1 MRRLLFVALVAI
13 ALIVA
18 VPLLLVGCVVTKQW
32 PG

>member
-18 VPLLLVGCVVTKQW
+18 AGQFLVGCVVTKQW

>member
-1 MRRLLFVALVAI
+1 MRRLLFLALVAI

-18 VPLLLVGCVVTKQW
+18 VLLLAGCVVTKQW

>member
-18 VPLLLVGCVVTKQW
+18 AGQFLVGCVTKQW

>member
-1 MRRLLFVALVAI
+1 MRRLLFLALVAI

-18 VPLLLVGCVVTKQW
+18 VPLLVGCVVTKQW